1 MHRAHVGGA
10 SPLRTCLW
18 ALLDWRD
25 RRLERRSFS
34 LSLRIDRPSSQV
46 LLNLIEKQFPSVAN
60 ANGHSPF
67 FDSMLVQLFQC
78 VLAWQVRP
86 PV

>member
-1 MHRAHVGGA
+1 
-10 SPLRTCLW
+10 
-18 ALLDWRD
+18 
-25 RRLERRSFS
+25 
-34 LSLRIDRPSSQV
+34 LRIDRPSSQV